1 MTQIRAQE
9 PELDC
14 SDAAKMLIQRM
25 QTHPEDFDY
34 GGKLYRM
41 AEQAQMSARDKKACS
56 AAHDEYI
63 KEPRLM
69 AEVLKALLVQPEEE
83 KVEMT
88 YRPAMTLDSSGNLGI
103 GTQGRYATGHMDA
116 RGLWAA
122 PVKGEGQS
130 ITGTTVNKMWF
141 DEVTDTA
148 RTNFGTI
155 TREQFEDSRRTGAV
169 RGTSTSVASQIYN
182 RAFGRERVERDN

>member
-1 MTQIRAQE
+1 MTTTH
-9 PELDC
+9 ELDC

-25 QTHPEDFDY
+25 QTNPEDFDY

-69 AEVLKALLVQPEEE
+69 AEVLKALLVQPEED
-83 KVEMT
+83 VERA
-88 YRPAMTLDSSGNLGI
+88 YRTGLGRA
-103 GTQGRYATGHMDA
+103 GSLG
-116 RGLWAA
+116 
-122 PVKGEGQS
+122 

-148 RTNFGTI
+148 RTNFGTL
-155 TREQFEDSRRTGAV
+155 TREQFEDIQTHRTLLQNEAVKASIKGAEQ
-169 RGTSTSVASQIYN
+169 SIASQIYN
-182 RAFGRERVERDN
+182 RTAGRQRIERDN

>member
-1 MTQIRAQE
+1 
-9 PELDC
+9 
-14 SDAAKMLIQRM
+14 MLIERM
-25 QTHPEDFDY
+25 QTNPEDFNY
-34 GGKLYRM
+34 GGKLYRVT
-41 AEQAQMSARDKKACS
+41 ENAQMSARDLKAYVD
-56 AAHDEYI
+56 AHDTYI

-69 AEVLKALLVQPEEE
+69 VHVLESLLVQPEEE
-83 KVEMT
+83 KVERT
-88 YRPAMTLDSSGNLGI
+88 YRPAMTLGSSGNLGI

-148 RTNFGTI
+148 RTNFGTL
-155 TREQFEDSRRTGAV
+155 TREQFEDIQTHRTLLQNKAV
-169 RGTSTSVASQIYN
+169 KASIKVAEQSIASQIYN
-182 RAFGRERVERDN
+182 RTAGRQRIERDN

>member
-1 MTQIRAQE
+1 MTTTK
-9 PELDC
+9 ELDC

-25 QTHPEDFDY
+25 QTNPEDFDY

-69 AEVLKALLVQPEEE
+69 AEVLKALLVQPEENE
-83 KVEMT
+83 
-88 YRPAMTLDSSGNLGI
+88 TLKFN
-103 GTQGRYATGHMDA
+103 TQDRYAIG
-116 RGLWAA
+116 
-122 PVKGEGQS
+122 
-130 ITGTTVNKMWF
+130 ITGTSANKIWF

-148 RTNFGTI
+148 RTNFGTL
-155 TREQFEDSRRTGAV
+155 TREQFEDIQTHKSPMMKHIEAV
-169 RGTSTSVASQIYN
+169 AAKKESVASQIYD
-182 RAFGRERVERDN
+182 RAFGRERIERDN

>member
-1 MTQIRAQE
+1 
-9 PELDC
+9 
-14 SDAAKMLIQRM
+14 MLIQRM
-25 QTHPEDFDY
+25 QTNPEDFNY

-56 AAHDEYI
+56 DAHDEYI

-88 YRPAMTLDSSGNLGI
+88 LKTQMRAGTLG
-103 GTQGRYATGHMDA
+103 
-116 RGLWAA
+116 
-122 PVKGEGQS
+122 

-155 TREQFEDSRRTGAV
+155 TREQFEDRRRTDAV
-169 RGTSTSVASQIYN
+169 RNTSTSVLSDIYN
-182 RAFGRERVERDN
+182 TALGRERIDRGN